1 MVFTPAVYAEKRIFG
16 TITLPRAKSIFKA
29 KMVLMTNK
37 FMFLW
42 TTISSSIGWDQY
54 WLILTTL
61 KKISIF
67 QKTCNIDASL

>member
-37 FMFLW
+37 FMFL
-42 TTISSSIGWDQY
+42 
-54 WLILTTL
+54 
-61 KKISIF
+61 
-67 QKTCNIDASL
+67 